1 MQRFRLATLLVVF
14 VLLAAACGPAPAEAS
29 TGTPT
34 PSPTRARRVTATP
47 TPRKRKPSG
56 TVTPRPTRTP
66 PATKTANPLFT
77 KTFTPLPT
85 RTPRIVNMTLIRV
98 AILPNLDSLPLF
110 VAKSQKLFEARGLEV
125 IIRPAETA
133 AGRDALFQ
141 NGEVDGMIT
150 DLLSVILANQDGA
163 KLRVVGDAS
172 GASGNAPRY
181 YILASKKS
189 GITTLAGL
197 KGVGIGLQTGSV
209 DEFIAAS
216 ILHDQGLA
224 LDEIVTLSI
233 PAPEDRMTL
242 LASGQLEAALLP
254 EPMASQAVEQGAAV
268 IADDSGHPNLGRS
281 VYAFDR
287 RFTDEGSEA
296 LREFLAAIEE
306 AVQRINANPDKFRAT
321 IKNRSLLPP
330 SLAETYKLPVYLPVS
345 IPGQDEWEALMVW
358 AKTAGLISV
367 DVPYSVSVSSD
378 FLP

>member
-1 MQRFRLATLLVVF
+1 MQRFRLVTLLVAF
-14 VLLAAACGPAPAEAS
+14 VLLATACGPAPDRTATE
-29 TGTPT
+29 TPT
-34 PSPTRARRVTATP
+34 PSPTRTRRVTATP
-47 TPRKRKPSG
+47 TPRKRRPAGSG
-56 TVTPRPTRTP
+56 TPKPTRTP
-66 PATKTANPLFT
+66 RATKTANPLFT

-85 RTPRIVNMTLIRV
+85 KTPRIVNMTLIRV
-98 AILPNLDSLPLF
+98 AVLPNLDSLPLF
-110 VAKSQKLFEARGLEV
+110 VAKSQKLFEARALEV

-133 AGRDALFQ
+133 AERDALFQ

-172 GASGNAPRY
+172 RASGNAPRY

-197 KGVGIGLQTGSV
+197 KGAGIGLQTGSV

-224 LDEIVTLSI
+224 LDEIVALSI
-233 PAPEDRMTL
+233 PAPEDRVTL

-254 EPMASQAVEQGAAV
+254 EPLASQAVEQGAVV
-268 IADDSGHPNLGRS
+268 IADDSGYPNLGRS

-306 AVQRINANPDKFRAT
+306 AVQQINANPDKFRAT
-321 IKNRSLLPP
+321 IKNRGLLPP
-330 SLAETYKLPVYLPVS
+330 SLAETYELSVYLPIG

-358 AKTAGLISV
+358 AKSAGIASV
-367 DVPYSVSVSSD
+367 NVPYRVSVLPD
-378 FLP
+378 FIP